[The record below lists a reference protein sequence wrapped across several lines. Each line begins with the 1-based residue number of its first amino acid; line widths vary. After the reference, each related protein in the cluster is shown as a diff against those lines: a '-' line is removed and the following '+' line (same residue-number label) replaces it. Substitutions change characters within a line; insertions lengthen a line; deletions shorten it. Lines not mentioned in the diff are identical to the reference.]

1 MSVAVAERV
10 DHDKTVERAMSDYL
24 AVSRS
29 PHLYTSSD
37 YDRAETAAWDA
48 LMAARAARD
57 EAMSD

>member
-29 PHLYTSSD
+29 PHLYTPSD

-57 EAMSD
+57 EAMSG